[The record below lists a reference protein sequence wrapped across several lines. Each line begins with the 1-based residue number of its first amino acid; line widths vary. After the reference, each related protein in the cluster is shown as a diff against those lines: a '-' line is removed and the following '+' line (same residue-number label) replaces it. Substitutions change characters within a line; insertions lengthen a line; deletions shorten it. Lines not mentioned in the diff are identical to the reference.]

1 MGDARVKED
10 KHDPVFLAFPDPLTW
25 RPGAIC
31 DGAPAKNRAQWLMEN
46 KGMAEGEA
54 QAFVMGEFP
63 ESFGPSA
70 PPSGHFVDGKFPHT
84 LELVK
89 DAAGKS
95 RVKFSVTPSNP
106 GDVSMIAVHYSVNG
120 EPGKEDMNFDV
131 RKPEDGTHTY
141 VHVTPDFGP
150 VCDPG
155 SKVTY
160 WLAAMEKGLITE
172 MPEKACPHK
181 ETPGDM

>member
-1 MGDARVKED
+1 MFSHVGDYGTHVWGLQVRKKHTFHMGDARVKED

-95 RVKFSVTPSNP
+95 RVKFSVTPSNIFQP
-106 GDVSMIAVHYSVNG
+106 RGCEHDC
-120 EPGKEDMNFDV
+120 
-131 RKPEDGTHTY
+131 RTLQ
-141 VHVTPDFGP
+141 
-150 VCDPG
+150 C
-155 SKVTY
+155 
-160 WLAAMEKGLITE
+160 
-172 MPEKACPHK
+172 
-181 ETPGDM
+181 